1 MHGYSDKK
9 IPSNEKKEGKMLN
22 KIITVDAII
31 DDLLK
36 AIEHNEDSRRE
47 MIDAEIITTTYRL
60 CCY

>member
-1 MHGYSDKK
+1 
-9 IPSNEKKEGKMLN
+9 MLN

-36 AIEHNEDSRRE
+36 AIGHNEDSRRE
-47 MIDAEIITTTYRL
+47 MIDAKIITTTYRL